1 MKPTAWEAITPKLL
15 AGLCLALVLLLAAPH
30 PGDAAD
36 DPGDALRRAASAGD
50 LAKVKELLAAGVDV
64 NAANGYGGTALAF
77 AADKGHAAVV
87 DLLLERGADVNAK
100 DRFYGATPLVWAVG
114 HGHAEIV
121 RALLAKGAEGEA
133 EALAAAAGE
142 GQSAVVKLILERGKL
157 GPEAL
162 SDALTVATQS
172 QQTEVAALLTAA
184 GAKPPVAVAI
194 DPAVLKTY
202 EGTFDGEGF
211 SLSVAAKDS
220 KLILTSDGG
229 PLTFA
234 AADQVTFRA
243 EEVPGLK
250 VVFQV
255 EEGKV
260 RGMTFYR
267 GERTTPLKKRE
278 TP

>member
-1 MKPTAWEAITPKLL
+1 MMPKLL
-15 AGLCLALVLLLAAPH
+15 AGLCLSLSLLLATSHSGA
-30 PGDAAD
+30 AAD
-36 DPGDALRRAASAGD
+36 DPGEALRRAASAGD

-64 NAANGYGGTALAF
+64 NAANAYGGTALAF
-77 AADKGHAAVV
+77 AADRGHATVV
-87 DLLLERGADVNAK
+87 DFLLEHGADVNAK
-100 DRFYGATPLVWAVG
+100 DRFYGATPLDWAVG

-121 RALLAKGAEGEA
+121 RALLAKGAQGEA
-133 EALAAAAGE
+133 EALAEAAGE
-142 GQSAVVKLILERGKL
+142 GHSAVVKVILGRAKL

-162 SDALTVATQS
+162 SDALAAATQR
-172 QQTEVAALLTAA
+172 QQPEVVTLLQAA
-184 GAKPPVAVAI
+184 GARPPVAVAV

-211 SLSVAAKDS
+211 SLTVAAQDG

-234 AADQVTFRA
+234 PADQVTFRA

-255 EEGKV
+255 EAGKV
-260 RGMTFYR
+260 RGMTFHR